1 MELPPHITIE
11 RTDGCYSGA
20 GIRTLEVP
28 LAYDVHPEFGYLCPA
43 PRVRRELRV
52 ALVSI
57 LFGMAIGTA
66 IVTIGAGQA
75 VETDGVSSNA
85 HVSSSRPGT
94 LVPGVAGPSVQV
106 GDADNARADPVE
118 AIKPYPMRMVR
129 MRSSKAAPPIAAIAL
144 GDTAPPEP
152 DVGPASAGPA
162 LPEHAEGPAAPAVS
176 PQTQSSTATV
186 EPVVSRTKR
195 RPSVMHSRRRR
206 DDENE
211 TARWQNR
218 RAPYGGERGYADNQ
232 YWHGAYRYW
241 VD

>member
-1 MELPPHITIE
+1 
-11 RTDGCYSGA
+11 
-20 GIRTLEVP
+20 VP

-57 LFGMAIGTA
+57 LFGMAIGAA

-75 VETDGVSSNA
+75 VETDGVASNA
-85 HVSSSRPGT
+85 HVSSSRSGT

-106 GDADNARADPVE
+106 GDADKASADPVE
-118 AIKPYPMRMVR
+118 AIKPYPMRMAR
-129 MRSSKAAPPIAAIAL
+129 MRSSKAAPPFAAIAL
-144 GDTAPPEP
+144 GHTAPPEP

-162 LPEHAEGPAAPAVS
+162 LPEGAEGPALSEHAEGPASPAGS
-176 PQTQSSTATV
+176 PQAQSSTAAA
-186 EPVVSRTKR
+186 EPIVSRTKR
-195 RPSVMHSRRRR
+195 RRSVVHARRRR

-218 RAPYGGERGYADNQ
+218 RAPYWGERGYADNR

>member
-1 MELPPHITIE
+1 
-11 RTDGCYSGA
+11 
-20 GIRTLEVP
+20 
-28 LAYDVHPEFGYLCPA
+28 
-43 PRVRRELRV
+43 
-52 ALVSI
+52 
-57 LFGMAIGTA
+57 MAIGTA

>member
-1 MELPPHITIE
+1 MPP
-11 RTDGCYSGA
+11 
-20 GIRTLEVP
+20 
-28 LAYDVHPEFGYLCPA
+28 AYNIHPEFGYFCPA
-43 PRVRRELRV
+43 PSARRELRV

-57 LFGMAIGTA
+57 LAGMAIGAA
-66 IVTIGAGQA
+66 IMAIHAGHA
-75 VETDGVSSNA
+75 AETDAVSGNV
-85 HVSSSRPGT
+85 HVSSSSPGT

-106 GDADNARADPVE
+106 GDADKASVDPVE

-129 MRSSKAAPPIAAIAL
+129 MRSSKAAPPIAAVAL
-144 GDTAPPEP
+144 GHTAPPEP

-162 LPEHAEGPAAPAVS
+162 LPEHAEGPASPAVS
-176 PQTQSSTATV
+176 PQAQSSTATA

-218 RAPYGGERGYADNQ
+218 RAPYWGERGYADNQ
-232 YWHGAYRYW
+232 YWHGAHRYW
-241 VD
+241 ID